1 MHLTG
6 TRQTLDLVQEN
17 AFLPAAA
24 RALNLWSLEEF
35 VYGVMSVTHTIK
47 VPFLLFFFF
56 FFPVKSG
63 CHQSA
68 VLLALAGAR
77 TTYCDPI
84 VQVVVHVS

>member
-35 VYGVMSVTHTIK
+35 VYGVH
-47 VPFLLFFFF
+47 
-56 FFPVKSG
+56 
-63 CHQSA
+63 SA
-68 VLLALAGAR
+68 R
-77 TTYCDPI
+77 SKEDPLPSKDYSPRDCI
-84 VQVVVHVS
+84 IAC

>member
-35 VYGVMSVTHTIK
+35 VYGVH
-47 VPFLLFFFF
+47 
-56 FFPVKSG
+56 
-63 CHQSA
+63 SA
-68 VLLALAGAR
+68 RSDTG
-77 TTYCDPI
+77 
-84 VQVVVHVS
+84 HVSDTHY